1 MDDDVRG
8 GDPLEELSFALAE
21 GAAEPVTDEE
31 RARVVQTA
39 LAARR
44 AGRPVRSPEE
54 ISGLEAFRRT
64 VSQMDTLLAAL
75 SEHEWQRPALRD
87 LTVQELIG
95 HLIGAEEWF
104 LRGLQGLAKP
114 PGADQHISTTQVV
127 AKAQNGRRP
136 ASTLAD
142 WRDRTANT
150 AVACTERGPDQKANY
165 YGAILPLDLVLVVRS
180 FEIWVHH
187 EDIRRAVGQALQA
200 PGDAVLA
207 RMVHL
212 ATDLL
217 PIGLARAGSPRQ
229 QASVRLVLTGMG
241 GGSWDIPLGQP
252 VTGTS
257 EPSASNT
264 VVVVDA
270 AGFCRVVGNREDLAG
285 SGAVVLGDPDLAEDL
300 FAGAASL
307 ALD

>member
-1 MDDDVRG
+1 MDDDTRA

-21 GAAEPVTDEE
+21 GAAEPVTDEV
-31 RARVVQTA
+31 RARVVETA
-39 LAARR
+39 LAARQP
-44 AGRPVRSPEE
+44 GRPVRSPEE

-64 VSQMDTLLAAL
+64 VSQMETLLAAL
-75 SEHEWQRPALRD
+75 SGHEWQRPALRD

-95 HLIGAEEWF
+95 HLIGADEWF
-104 LRGLQGLAKP
+104 LRGLLGVAKP
-114 PGADQHISTTQVV
+114 PGADQHISSTQDV
-127 AKAQNGRRP
+127 AKAQNGRPP
-136 ASTLAD
+136 ALTLAD
-142 WRDRTANT
+142 WRDRTAHT
-150 AVACTERGPDQKANY
+150 VAACTERAPDVNANY

-187 EDIRRAVGQALQA
+187 EDVRRAIGQPLEP

-217 PIGLARAGSPRQ
+217 PIALARAGRSRQ

-252 VTGTS
+252 ARGTS
-257 EPSASNT
+257 QPPASST

-270 AGFCRVVGNREDLAG
+270 PGFCRVVGNREDLGG
-285 SGAVVLGDPDLAEDL
+285 SGAVVLGDLDLAEDL